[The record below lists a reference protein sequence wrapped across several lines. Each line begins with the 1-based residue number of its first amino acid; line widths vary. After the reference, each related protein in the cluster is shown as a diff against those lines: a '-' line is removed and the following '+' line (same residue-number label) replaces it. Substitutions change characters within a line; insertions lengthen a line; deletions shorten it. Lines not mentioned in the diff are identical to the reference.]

1 MNPAHYC
8 GKAFISS
15 YCQEIFVAVV
25 SNFNTVI
32 TFLFDKKYSQ
42 RSRNSLPI
50 LHFCFRHLLG
60 CVKQLFLL
68 SNYYTGGVLQ
78 IPSDGD
84 DPWKL
89 KSTPKK
95 NEYFEYLNKVS
106 AKKRFVSKKSQN
118 GKFQIKKKKTYFD
131 HSRDFEKLARVP
143 PPHPSQVK
151 IVSSPNVPTDNLDSQ
166 GIILPSY
173 VKNLKNNA
181 YSLRPTDSTL

>member
-1 MNPAHYC
+1 M
-8 GKAFISS
+8 AFISS

-50 LHFCFRHLLG
+50 LHFCFRHLLA

-89 KSTPKK
+89 KSAPKK
-95 NEYFEYLNKVS
+95 NEHFEYLNKVS
-106 AKKRFVSKKSQN
+106 AKKRFVPKKFQN
-118 GKFQIKKKKTYFD
+118 GKFQTKKKNVLRLSPWLGKTGQ
-131 HSRDFEKLARVP
+131 STTP
-143 PPHPSQVK
+143 PDPSQVK
-151 IVSSPNVPTDNLDSQ
+151 ILSSPNVPTDNLDSQ

>member
-1 MNPAHYC
+1 MKGEPTIPAHWRIALNPAHYC

-50 LHFCFRHLLG
+50 LHFCFRHLLA

-106 AKKRFVSKKSQN
+106 AKKRLVPKKISKRKISNQE
-118 GKFQIKKKKTYFD
+118 KKRNSIIPVTWKNWPEY
-131 HSRDFEKLARVP
+131 HP
-143 PPHPSQVK
+143 P
-151 IVSSPNVPTDNLDSQ
+151 
-166 GIILPSY
+166 
-173 VKNLKNNA
+173 
-181 YSLRPTDSTL
+181 